1 VERFRKSRLLL
12 GALSGILLFQF
23 ALMLAMAAWE
33 PLHHD
38 LHCDAGHPDHQ
49 CEVTLWRN
57 GAANDTPP
65 PLAVPRPAPV
75 LTPPDVPRHHAPP
88 ALTATHLLGG
98 VLAQSPL
105 RGP

>member
-1 VERFRKSRLLL
+1 MAAGSP
-12 GALSGILLFQF
+12 SGIGAIKKAQVVPT
-23 ALMLAMAAWE
+23 AAEQPAAWE